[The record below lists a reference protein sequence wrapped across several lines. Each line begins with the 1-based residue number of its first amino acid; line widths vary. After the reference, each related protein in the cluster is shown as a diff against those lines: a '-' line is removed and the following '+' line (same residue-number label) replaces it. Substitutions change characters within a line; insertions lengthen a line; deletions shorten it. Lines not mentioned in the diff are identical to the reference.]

1 MFAYFHFTF
10 TKCFFL
16 SSSYACRKPNFSREQ
31 ASSFMLKLEK
41 SEKEA
46 VADDDEVPAKNAHT
60 LSPSRLLFHK
70 YIIIIH
76 V

>member
-1 MFAYFHFTF
+1 
-10 TKCFFL
+10 
-16 SSSYACRKPNFSREQ
+16 
-31 ASSFMLKLEK
+31 MLKLEK
-41 SEKEA
+41 SQKEA

-76 V
+76 LYDVFSLLYKREASAIY